1 MKNKQSILRI
11 EIIHRIEELKLF
23 KNIKYTVLIYKVKR
37 VIVYLLQV
45 ETVQTSMNRLAVYH
59 SCEHVVGCKIKLA
72 MV

>member
-59 SCEHVVGCKIKLA
+59 SF
-72 MV
+72 

>member
-11 EIIHRIEELKLF
+11 EIITYVKPYRIKELKPF
-23 KNIKYTVLIYKVKR
+23 KNIKIKR

-59 SCEHVVGCKIKLA
+59 SF
-72 MV
+72 

>member
-11 EIIHRIEELKLF
+11 EIHRIEELKLF
-23 KNIKYTVLIYKVKR
+23 NNIKYTVLIYKVKR

-59 SCEHVVGCKIKLA
+59 SF
-72 MV
+72 

>member
-11 EIIHRIEELKLF
+11 EIITFAYRIEELKPF
-23 KNIKYTVLIYKVKR
+23 KNIKYTALNYKIKR

-59 SCEHVVGCKIKLA
+59 SF
-72 MV
+72 

>member
-11 EIIHRIEELKLF
+11 EIITYVYRIEELKPF
-23 KNIKYTVLIYKVKR
+23 ENIKYTALNYKIKR

-59 SCEHVVGCKIKLA
+59 SF
-72 MV
+72 